1 MGIFVV
7 LSGQERSIS
16 SEPANTELISS
27 MRNCAPGDNRDD
39 CLALLDLFQATGSK
53 IPGFVPG
60 TPLCGWTGVTCDDST
75 RRVTTLDVH
84 GKRLQGTIPDS
95 MGSLSALTALE
106 LPGNKFIGTIPDSLA
121 SLSGLKTLFLY
132 TNAFSGTVPDSLGTL
147 SALTRLDL
155 SNNLLTSFPESSK
168 LCKLATDI
176 MASNPPKGNHRCLV
190 KNNTLACPMPSGTC
204 ATVTGATCIAAI

>member
-1 MGIFVV
+1 MG
-7 LSGQERSIS
+7 LS
-16 SEPANTELISS
+16 ALKLLELYQNDFS
-27 MRNCAPGDNRDD
+27 
-39 CLALLDLFQATGSK
+39 
-53 IPGFVPG
+53 
-60 TPLCGWTGVTCDDST
+60 
-75 RRVTTLDVH
+75 
-84 GKRLQGTIPDS
+84 GTIPDS
-95 MGSLSALTALE
+95 LASLPALTALE
-106 LPGNKFIGTIPDSLA
+106 LPGNKFIGTI
-121 SLSGLKTLFLY
+121 
-132 TNAFSGTVPDSLGTL
+132 PDSLGTL